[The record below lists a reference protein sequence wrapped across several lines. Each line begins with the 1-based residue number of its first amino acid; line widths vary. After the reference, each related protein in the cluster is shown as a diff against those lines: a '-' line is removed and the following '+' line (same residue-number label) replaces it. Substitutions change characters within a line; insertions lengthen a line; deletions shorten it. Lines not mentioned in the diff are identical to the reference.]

1 MIVILWKIHTL
12 TRDTRTEQLG
22 LGRRHLHILEGIIG
36 ILEFFKHLQIL
47 TVHIHLQILTI
58 HRLTNSYNT

>member
-1 MIVILWKIHTL
+1 MIVILWKILTL
-12 TRDTRTEQLG
+12 TRDTHTEQLG

-36 ILEFFKHLQIL
+36 ILGFFKHLQIL
-47 TVHIHLQILTI
+47 TVHIDLQILTI